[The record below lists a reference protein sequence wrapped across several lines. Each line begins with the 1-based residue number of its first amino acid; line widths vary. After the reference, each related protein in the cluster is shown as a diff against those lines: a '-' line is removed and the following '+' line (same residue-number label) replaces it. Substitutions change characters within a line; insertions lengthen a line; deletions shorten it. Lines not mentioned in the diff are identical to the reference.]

1 MEKVAGIYEEFGIS
15 TERDLEKGRTTL
27 LVAAEKVLMDDM
39 ALIPILFNQNAV
51 LTARDLNNVSASY
64 YVPALFQKATL
75 YKYSKYADEFSTLLK

>member
-1 MEKVAGIYEEFGIS
+1 
-15 TERDLEKGRTTL
+15 
-27 LVAAEKVLMDDM
+27 MDDM
-39 ALIPILFNQNAV
+39 ALIPVIFNQNAV